1 MAVGALRWAVR
12 KFLLFGRH
20 ATSDAMHFAVGM
32 VGAKPL
38 VVNEPP
44 SLKNLYF
51 DF

>member
-1 MAVGALRWAVR
+1 MQSRFYVFLTVG
-12 KFLLFGRH
+12 KLLFGRH
-20 ATSDAMHFAVGM
+20 ATSKAIHFAVGM

-38 VVNEPP
+38 VVKEPP